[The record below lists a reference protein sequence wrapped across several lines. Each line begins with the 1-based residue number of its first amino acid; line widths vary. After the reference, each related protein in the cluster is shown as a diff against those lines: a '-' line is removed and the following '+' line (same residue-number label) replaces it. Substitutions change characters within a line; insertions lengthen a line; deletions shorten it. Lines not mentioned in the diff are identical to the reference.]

1 MMQIHELT
9 ALARQMKASDIHISE
24 GLSLMFRID
33 GRLVNAPVQM
43 SADET
48 RSLILGLMDEAH
60 REAVITERIDADFAL
75 VAPDGTRSRVNVFYQ
90 QNKAAATLRLLNN
103 SIPTLAELSMPPV
116 LTKLADEPRGLIL
129 VTGPTGSGKSTTL
142 AAMIDHINETR
153 SDHIITIEN
162 PIEYVYQGK
171 QALIHQREVGQDVS
185 SFAAALRSA
194 LREDPDVILVG
205 EMRDFETIQAAIRA
219 AETGHLVISTL
230 HTNSAVST
238 IDRIIDVFPE
248 AQQGQIRVQLASVLK
263 GVVTQQLLVRQD
275 QPGRLAAFEIL
286 LTNDAIASM
295 IRENKAHQIS
305 SVLQTGQKAG
315 MRQMDYDLARLV
327 QEGKISKK
335 TAHERCLKEADLQ
348 QYLSYAPSAST
359 YYF

>member
-1 MMQIHELT
+1 MQIHELT

-24 GLSLMFRID
+24 GLPLMFRID

-185 SFAAALRSA
+185 SLPPPCAALCVRTRTSFWSARCATMRRS
-194 LREDPDVILVG
+194 P
-205 EMRDFETIQAAIRA
+205 
-219 AETGHLVISTL
+219 
-230 HTNSAVST
+230 
-238 IDRIIDVFPE
+238 P
-248 AQQGQIRVQLASVLK
+248 
-263 GVVTQQLLVRQD
+263 
-275 QPGRLAAFEIL
+275 
-286 LTNDAIASM
+286 
-295 IRENKAHQIS
+295 
-305 SVLQTGQKAG
+305 
-315 MRQMDYDLARLV
+315 
-327 QEGKISKK
+327 
-335 TAHERCLKEADLQ
+335 
-348 QYLSYAPSAST
+348 PSPPPRPATWS
-359 YYF
+359 

>member
-1 MMQIHELT
+1 MQIHELT

-24 GLSLMFRID
+24 GLPLMFRID

-185 SFAAALRSA
+185 SFAAVLRG
-194 LREDPDVILVG
+194 VI
-205 EMRDFETIQAAIRA
+205 
-219 AETGHLVISTL
+219 
-230 HTNSAVST
+230 
-238 IDRIIDVFPE
+238 
-248 AQQGQIRVQLASVLK
+248 
-263 GVVTQQLLVRQD
+263 TQQLLPLASGQ
-275 QPGRLAAFEIL
+275 GRCAATEIL
-286 LTNDAIASM
+286 VGTDAVANL
-295 IRENKAHQIS
+295 IREGKCYQIP
-305 SVLQTGQKAG
+305 SVLQSGAALG
-315 MRQMDYDLARLV
+315 MHSLNADLARLV
-327 QEGKISKK
+327 SLGRITRE
-335 TAHERCLKEADLQ
+335 TAERCATDKSDLRN
-348 QYLSYAPSAST
+348 YL
-359 YYF
+359 

>member
-24 GLSLMFRID
+24 GLPLMFRID

-162 PIEYVYQGK
+162 SSTSAKSGRMCP
-171 QALIHQREVGQDVS
+171 ALPPPC
-185 SFAAALRSA
+185 AALCVRTRTSFWSARCATMRRSPPPLPPPRPA
-194 LREDPDVILVG
+194 
-205 EMRDFETIQAAIRA
+205 TW
-219 AETGHLVISTL
+219 S
-230 HTNSAVST
+230 
-238 IDRIIDVFPE
+238 
-248 AQQGQIRVQLASVLK
+248 
-263 GVVTQQLLVRQD
+263 
-275 QPGRLAAFEIL
+275 
-286 LTNDAIASM
+286 
-295 IRENKAHQIS
+295 
-305 SVLQTGQKAG
+305 
-315 MRQMDYDLARLV
+315 
-327 QEGKISKK
+327 
-335 TAHERCLKEADLQ
+335 
-348 QYLSYAPSAST
+348 
-359 YYF
+359 

>member
-1 MMQIHELT
+1 MQIHELT

-24 GLSLMFRID
+24 GLPLMFRID

-60 REAVITERIDADFAL
+60 LEAVTTERIDADFAL

-162 PIEYVYQGK
+162 PSSMSIRASRRSSTSAKSGRTCP
-171 QALIHQREVGQDVS
+171 ALPPPC
-185 SFAAALRSA
+185 AALCVRTRTSFWSARCATMRRS
-194 LREDPDVILVG
+194 P
-205 EMRDFETIQAAIRA
+205 
-219 AETGHLVISTL
+219 
-230 HTNSAVST
+230 
-238 IDRIIDVFPE
+238 P
-248 AQQGQIRVQLASVLK
+248 
-263 GVVTQQLLVRQD
+263 LLPPPR
-275 QPGRLAAFEIL
+275 PA
-286 LTNDAIASM
+286 TWS
-295 IRENKAHQIS
+295 
-305 SVLQTGQKAG
+305 
-315 MRQMDYDLARLV
+315 
-327 QEGKISKK
+327 
-335 TAHERCLKEADLQ
+335 
-348 QYLSYAPSAST
+348 
-359 YYF
+359 